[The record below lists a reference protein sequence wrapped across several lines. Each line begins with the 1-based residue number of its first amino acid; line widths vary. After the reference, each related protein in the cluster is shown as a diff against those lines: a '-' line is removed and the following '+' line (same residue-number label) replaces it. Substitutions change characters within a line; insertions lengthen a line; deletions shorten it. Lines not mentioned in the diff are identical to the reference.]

1 MAHLR
6 GHTLGRLP
14 SHHHHHESV
23 SGPNNGKYATLSK
36 QCKTLESSDFYWDR
50 SILEIAKTGE
60 KCCFCLRVFRH
71 ACKDFPNFKG
81 FTFDQQ
87 HQPQQGCNAQ
97 QPQSHELQRTAT
109 LGKYSSL
116 GRRPLPQIPD
126 EKARSKP
133 PMPKVP
139 ITISGTISETPLNPN
154 SFRWVIDILL
164 QTRSNL
170 PFQIIFLIWLFC
182 SFMVN

>member
-14 SHHHHHESV
+14 SHHHHHDPL

-50 SILEIAKTGE
+50 
-60 KCCFCLRVFRH
+60 H

-81 FTFDQQ
+81 FKFDQQ
-87 HQPQQGCNAQ
+87 QQQQGSNVQPPKDQPQPSQGQ
-97 QPQSHELQRTAT
+97 EHHRTAT

-116 GRRPLPQIPD
+116 GRRPLPQTPD

-133 PMPKVP
+133 VVPKVP
-139 ITISGTISETPLNPN
+139 VTISGTIPETPLNPN
-154 SFRWVIDILL
+154 FR
-164 QTRSNL
+164 
-170 PFQIIFLIWLFC
+170 
-182 SFMVN
+182 